1 MWRDWGRKDI
11 DSLCEEMG
19 GKNEGRE
26 RMDWN
31 WDCSIRIM
39 EEMEGDGRRVYV
51 RRGKNRKD

>member
-39 EEMEGDGRRVYV
+39 EEMEGDGRR
-51 RRGKNRKD
+51 GKNRKD